1 MQSERDGIADRLLD
15 LEAQLDIAKKQ
26 LSKAQQSKP
35 NFSGLGSKFEE
46 VLRIAESQAEKM
58 ITDAH
63 AESEQI
69 ASEAAAEAQAVL
81 DESNAKAAEI
91 NRRAYEVSQ
100 ESESLHTRV
109 QQYVEQQR
117 RDALEKAHNLV
128 EAARL
133 QAEAVTRE
141 SEEFS
146 ERLFGRALTRL
157 EQMRGGLRAG
167 VRQPSEGRPHHRRGH
182 RGARR
187 ATASPRLSVGTA
199 IPLMIGRSH
208 RAVD

>member
-1 MQSERDGIADRLLD
+1 
-15 LEAQLDIAKKQ
+15 
-26 LSKAQQSKP
+26 
-35 NFSGLGSKFEE
+35 
-46 VLRIAESQAEKM
+46 
-58 ITDAH
+58 
-63 AESEQI
+63 
-69 ASEAAAEAQAVL
+69 VL

-100 ESESLHTRV
+100 ESEALHARV

-117 RDALEKAHNLV
+117 RDALEQARNLI

-157 EQMRGGLRAG
+157 EQMRGEMDYVQEFVNRRKAARTTDAVIAELE
-167 VRQPSEGRPHHRRGH
+167 QQLSE
-182 RGARR
+182 A
-187 ATASPRLSVGTA
+187 
-199 IPLMIGRSH
+199 
-208 RAVD
+208 